1 MKKIILIK
9 SLIATFAIGL
19 FAVDTSGSF
28 LSNDKDKSILLKP
41 VSNLNNEQYDKFIL
55 GRSFFV
61 IPWVVAPSVT
71 TARDGLGPLFNANT
85 CVSCHPANGRGTLF
99 NENVESRSLVVR
111 LSTIDFCIQ
120 FLFYGSFTKFI
131 IVQKF

>member
-41 VSNLNNEQYDKFIL
+41 VSNLNNEEVFLLFL
-55 GRSFFV
+55 GLKPQV
-61 IPWVVAPSVT
+61 QQQQ
-71 TARDGLGPLFNANT
+71 
-85 CVSCHPANGRGTLF
+85 GT
-99 NENVESRSLVVR
+99 V
-111 LSTIDFCIQ
+111 
-120 FLFYGSFTKFI
+120 
-131 IVQKF
+131 